1 MDELSTAFA
10 QTAEI
15 RMIEACNDL
24 NQLKKLAIQ
33 LVKARYTSKDL
44 ILKLMRDQ
52 LTALSYTAGKESV

>member
-33 LVKARYTSKDL
+33 RVKARYTSKDL
-44 ILKLMRDQ
+44 ILKLMRD
-52 LTALSYTAGKESV
+52 